1 LFEVAVV
8 LMSAQPGPP
17 ERPAQGQAG
26 TGPPALARYWWVT
39 GLRGLVGLMLA
50 LAIVVA
56 GHDTAHLVTFL
67 ALYWM
72 TGGLLTLRFAL
83 AIRPHRGFGLG
94 LVAGAWRSWA
104 RCWWWCVTGCLDWW
118 IPTC

>member
-1 LFEVAVV
+1 
-8 LMSAQPGPP
+8 MSAQAGSP

-39 GLRGLVGLMLA
+39 GLMLA
-50 LAIVVA
+50 LAIVVV
-56 GHDTAHLVTFL
+56 GHDTARLVTFL

-72 TGGLLTLRFAL
+72 TAGLLTLRFAL

-94 LVAGAWRSWA
+94 LVAGSVAVVGALLVVARDRLSWL
-104 RCWWWCVTGCLDWW
+104 VDP
-118 IPTC
+118 PTC